1 LKLCPVRHRLAISS
15 ADKHNCTPA
24 HFFGKTHWCAPH
36 CLSSSELLNDK
47 SVIHSRPWYVESQ

>member
-24 HFFGKTHWCAPH
+24 HF
-36 CLSSSELLNDK
+36 L
-47 SVIHSRPWYVESQ
+47 VRPTAVRLTDYPAASY